1 MSIETI
7 HNLSATDYRAREE
20 ISNSDLSQFARSP
33 LHYLYSRENPTP
45 STPAQQLGTAVH
57 TLVLEEEDFPVI
69 YREIPEGINLRTK
82 AGKEE
87 RDSLLKEVGSPE
99 YLLKPETAK
108 VVRDIA
114 EAVWAHPAA
123 RQLLEGAV
131 TEVSRFWEEPFGL
144 KCKCRVDALPIG
156 GWSDFVVDL
165 KTTVNAEPKDFV
177 RSLHRWGYHRQA
189 AFYLKS
195 FPLTSVHI
203 DLDSEFADA
212 LHYID
217 GRTSFAFI
225 AVESSPPH
233 AVSVMELDSKSLAQG
248 LAEVNQLIDDFT
260 TCQVEDIYPGY
271 SDEIETI
278 SLPPYA
284 LKKTVMAKAP

>member
-1 MSIETI
+1 MTIETI
-7 HNLSATDYRAREE
+7 HNLSANDYRAREE
-20 ISNSDLSQFARSP
+20 VSNSDLSQFARSP
-33 LHYLYSRENPTP
+33 LHYAFSRDNPTP

-69 YREIPEGINLRTK
+69 YRELPEGINLRTK

-87 RDSLLKEVGSPE
+87 RDSLLKEVDSPE

-114 EAVWAHPAA
+114 EAVRAHPVAK
-123 RQLLEGAV
+123 QMLQGAV

-165 KTTVNAEPKDFV
+165 KTTVNADPKDFV
-177 RSLHRWGYHRQA
+177 RSVHRWGYHRQA

-195 FPLTSVHI
+195 LPLTDVRI

-212 LHYID
+212 LHYIE
-217 GRTSFAFI
+217 GRSRFAFI

-233 AVSVMELDSKSLAQG
+233 GVSVMEMDSKSLAQG
-248 LAEVNQLIDDFT
+248 LLEVNQLIDRFT
-260 TCQVEDIYPGY
+260 QCQAEENYPGY
-271 SDEIETI
+271 SEELESI

-284 LKKTVMAKAP
+284 FKSP